1 MKPHV
6 LFLVGPT
13 AVGKTDIAAKLAGKI
28 NAEVISCDSMQI
40 YKGMDILTSK
50 PTAAIKKRIPHHLF
64 DLVLPT
70 KNYNVSRY
78 SKEANIK
85 IRKILGR
92 GRVPLIV
99 GGTGFYSGAL
109 TDGIF
114 KVKSENSK
122 IRKELYKQAESL
134 GGASLHK
141 KLKKVD
147 PRAASKIHPNDTRRI
162 VRALEV
168 YRVTGKPIS
177 ELQKERKGLRGK
189 YRLKIFCLNMQ
200 RGKLYQKIDN
210 RVDRMFRQGLLSEV
224 KRLLKKGL
232 SRTAA
237 AAIGIKEIKGYLD
250 GAYDLEEAKRLIKR
264 NSRRYAKG
272 QLTWFRRDKA
282 IVWIN
287 IKDKES
293 PADTVRRI
301 LNKL

>member
-1 MKPHV
+1 MKPQV

-114 KVKSENSK
+114 KAKSENSK

-147 PRAASKIHPNDTRRI
+147 PEAASKIHPNDTRRI

-168 YRVTGKPIS
+168 YRVTGRRIS
-177 ELQKERKGLRGK
+177 ELQKEKKGLRDK

-237 AAIGIKEIKGYLD
+237 GAIGIKEIKGYLE
-250 GAYDLEEAKRLIKR
+250 GLYDLEEAKRLIKR

-272 QLTWFRRDKA
+272 QLTWFRRDNA
-282 IVWIN
+282 IIWIN